1 MYMLLVRC
9 TMLQAQVRAIA
20 GLMETDMHAR
30 FHPEDAIR
38 IGRALINTDN
48 PLRIPPTASA
58 LDPRT
63 KSCLWAYNE
72 NIAP

>member
-1 MYMLLVRC
+1 MYMPLVRC
-9 TMLQAQVRAIA
+9 TMLQAQVRATT
-20 GLMETDMHAR
+20 GRMVTDVHAR

-38 IGRALINTDN
+38 IGRASINTGN